1 MKKMHFFF
9 MLLALMINKNAHAV
23 IMPNDSLYHTETASF
38 NLSPQTEKLPF
49 FKRLI
54 FKAGLKKV
62 NKQIQ
67 EKKPVNEIGLVAFIL
82 LIGGVLLL
90 EVWPITGLVFSL
102 IALILTL
109 ISLIA
114 NRKRNNIFGILTLIL
129 FIIGLLIARAALNQL

>member
-1 MKKMHFFF
+1 M
-9 MLLALMINKNAHAV
+9 
-23 IMPNDSLYHTETASF
+23 YHTETASF
-38 NLSPQTEKLPF
+38 NLAPQIEKLPF

-54 FKAGLKKV
+54 FKAGIKKL

-102 IALILTL
+102 IALILAL

-114 NRKRNNIFGILTLIL
+114 NRKRNNIFGILALIL
-129 FIIGLLIARAALNQL
+129 FFVGLLILRAVLDQS